1 MAGGVT
7 PTQTITGNENVDQ
20 NAQLEQ
26 LLNTRLGELEA
37 NLTKQMHGQN
47 PASVIPDQNTTPTPI
62 KLVIHGKEF
71 QFRDHAEASRAVED
85 AMAQTQQMTAAQFA
99 DKQPQNTPATPAA
112 AVPGFNR
119 EQFAEMIEKDPSKG
133 IEYALGH
140 MIFGRDVPNAGS
152 VIRGALEEVQKL
164 RQVNAVQTFRNTV
177 PGFKGTQNEVDATEQ
192 IRRELNLPTDNP
204 VAWEAAFS
212 IAKNRGLIPSDAP
225 AAQAPSYTQHGGLNL
240 PPSMTR
246 EPSAPTAS
254 WVRRAENLPADQLEK
269 FLNEISSG
277 ARVPNS

>member
-1 MAGGVT
+1 MAGGVS
-7 PTQTITGNENVDQ
+7 QGQVVTGNESVDQ
-20 NAQLEQ
+20 NAQIEA

-37 NLTKQMHGQN
+37 NLTRSITAQN
-47 PASVIPDQNTTPTPI
+47 PAGVIPDQNTTPTPI

-71 QFRDHAEASRAVED
+71 QFKDHAEASRAVED

-99 DKQPQNTPATPAA
+99 GQTQQPPPGTPAPT
-112 AVPGFNR
+112 VPGFNR

-140 MIFGRDVPNAGS
+140 LVFGRDVPNAGG
-152 VIRGALEEVQKL
+152 VIRDALQEVQKL

-177 PGFKGTQNEVDATEQ
+177 PGFKGTQQEIDATEQ
-192 IRRELNLPTDNP
+192 IRRELNLPTDNA
-204 VAWEAAFS
+204 VAWEAAYS
-212 IAKNRGLIPSDAP
+212 IAKNRNLIPSDAP
-225 AAQAPSYTQHGGLNL
+225 APQAPSYTQAGGLNL

-246 EPSAPTAS
+246 EPSAPSAG

-269 FLNEISSG
+269 FLNEITSG
-277 ARVPNS
+277 ARMPGV

>member
-1 MAGGVT
+1 MAGGV
-7 PTQTITGNENVDQ
+7 PQTQQVTGNEAVDQ
-20 NAQLEQ
+20 NKQIEA

-37 NLTKQMHGQN
+37 NLTKLHGQN
-47 PASVIPDQNTTPTPI
+47 PAGVIPDQNTTPQPV

-71 QFRDHAEASRAVED
+71 QFANHEEASRAVED
-85 AMAQTQQMTAAQFA
+85 AMAQTQQMTAAQFQA
-99 DKQPQNTPATPAA
+99 NQAQQPPPGQTPP

-140 MIFGRDVPNAGS
+140 LVFGRDVPNAGG
-152 VIRGALEEVQKL
+152 VIRDALQEVQKL

-177 PGFKGTQNEVDATEQ
+177 PGFKGTQPEIDATEA

-212 IAKNRGLIPSDAP
+212 IARNRGMIPQDAP
-225 AAQAPSYTQHGGLNL
+225 QPQAPSYTQGGGLNL

-269 FLNEISSG
+269 FLNEITSG
-277 ARVPNS
+277 ARMPGS